1 VRFLV
6 DMPLSPGLARWLVDQ
21 GHDAV
26 HAGDLGLGRASD
38 VVILAQARGE
48 MRTVVTADLDYSRLL
63 ALMAA
68 AEPSLILFRG
78 GNWSD
83 REVID
88 HMQQV
93 LRTVTSAELERSILV
108 VGRGRVRRRQ
118 LPIDKSNR

>member
-26 HAGDLGLGRASD
+26 HAGDVGLNRATD
-38 VVILAQARGE
+38 VVILAHARNE
-48 MRTVVTADLDYSRLL
+48 TRTIITADLDYSRLL
-63 ALMAA
+63 AQTAA

-83 REVID
+83 REVVD
-88 HMQQV
+88 RMQQI
-93 LRTVTSAELERSILV
+93 LPAVTPAEIERSILV
-108 VGRGRVRRRQ
+108 IGRDRVRRRP
-118 LPIDKSNR
+118 LPLDKSE